1 MDNVI
6 TKRHDKR
13 LCTEHAGG
21 LLIPFLLLAPPPA
34 RHPYCLGPLPGAGG
48 GRPRSA
54 PRRSCS
60 PTAHSGRAAR
70 GVSRPP
76 VRAPLCRAEQLRPTG
91 AWTVSGGGAQHRSYF
106 TDLLD
111 SEGLR
116 HDFNNTPDLVPS
128 PSSLSPCVHVDV
140 VLCPHL
146 DVVVANMVYF

>member
-1 MDNVI
+1 MTRDYVQSMQEASLFHSYSWHH
-6 TKRHDKR
+6 RR
-13 LCTEHAGG
+13 
-21 LLIPFLLLAPPPA
+21 PA
-34 RHPYCLGPLPGAGG
+34 TPTAWAHCLVLVVVVAVVA

-91 AWTVSGGGAQHRSYF
+91 AWTVSGGGAQHGSYF